1 MIKTNNNNH
10 SFRINDEEGIRKLV
24 MEVFQNMWF
33 VPVND
38 RRRTEKEQHALVI
51 RAQNITEVVVNC
63 KNIGKFLFITCL

>member
-1 MIKTNNNNH
+1 
-10 SFRINDEEGIRKLV
+10 